1 LGTGGAVGTE
11 SRVVDFYE
19 AGIYMMEYRKPELG
33 AAAGR
38 RIEKLKDESL
48 QVVQEVCIER
58 ARLLTE
64 AYKATESEPMIL
76 RRAKA
81 LSGILEHM
89 SIFVRKEGLLVGN
102 QAGKLRSAPIFP
114 EYTVGWIVSE
124 IDELAKRPGDRF
136 VVTPEVREELL
147 DICGWWKHRTVHERC
162 LKTLPDEVKRAYDI
176 GVLSARGNMT
186 SGDGHIILD
195 FPKVLRVGVG
205 GIIDEAQEALNALD
219 MTVWDNV
226 HKKEVLESVIV
237 AYRGVLLYIRRY
249 MELTDRLCE
258 TEKNESRRGEL
269 EMIRETCRTLLE
281 GPPRSFREAVQLVWF
296 LHLISQIES
305 NGHSMSLGRF
315 DQYMYRFYQSDREKG
330 ALTDEEVVEL
340 LACLWIELF
349 GVIKIRPWS
358 HTRFSGGGPTYQ
370 NLTLGGVTPQGEDA
384 VNELTFLCLDSVSLT
399 GLPQPNVSARVSTKN
414 PRAYLRKCVETIK
427 LGFGMPAMHNDE
439 LMIPSLLSRGVS
451 LEDANNYAIVGCIE
465 PIIPGKH
472 GYRAAG
478 MSFTNFPKIL
488 ELALNDGKDPRTGAR
503 LHRGKGDLSTFESFD
518 EVMSAFSDQMAYFV
532 NLRIQGEHIID
543 HAIECL
549 VPDPFCTGLVSDCIR
564 RGKTPK
570 EGGALYDMVTGP
582 ETGVTNAGNA
592 LAAIKKLVFDE
603 QLITGGKLKGAL
615 ETNFE
620 GPDGEQVRQMC
631 LNRAPKF
638 GNDDEYVDGITN
650 ETYMI
655 FIRELEK
662 YKNARYGRGP
672 VGCISYPCT
681 ATISGNVPS
690 GIVVGATPDGRRKGE
705 PLAEGCSPY
714 RGTDRL
720 GPTAVIKSVSR
731 MPNILITGGNLLNQK
746 LSPSALASAE
756 GIGKL
761 EDLIGTFFDLK
772 GWHVQFNIVST
783 ETLKAAQKEPELY
796 KDLVVRVAGYSA
808 LFTTLE
814 PATQDDIIARTVHT
828 L

>member
-1 LGTGGAVGTE
+1 M
-11 SRVVDFYE
+11 DYK
-19 AGIYMMEYRKPELG
+19 KPALG
-33 AAAGR
+33 ASAGR
-38 RIEKLKDESL
+38 RVKTLKGESL
-48 QVVQEVCIER
+48 GAVQEVCIER

-64 AYKATESEPMIL
+64 SYKATESEPMIL

-81 LSGILEHM
+81 LYRVLEKM

-102 QAGKLRSAPIFP
+102 QAGRLRAAPIYP
-114 EYTVGWIVSE
+114 EYTIGWIVEE
-124 IDELAKRPGDRF
+124 IDELEKRPGDRF
-136 VVTPEVREELL
+136 VVAPEVKEELL
-147 DICGWWKHRTVHERC
+147 DICGWWKQRTVHERC

-195 FPKVLRVGVG
+195 FPKVLQVGVG
-205 GIIDEAQEALNALD
+205 GIIDEARNASDALD
-219 MTVWDNV
+219 MTVGDSV
-226 HKKEVLESVIV
+226 HKKEVLESVV
-237 AYRGVLLYIRRY
+237 TAYGGVLFFIKRY
-249 MELTDRLCE
+249 MELAGRLCE
-258 TEKNESRRGEL
+258 TENEERREGEL
-269 EMIRETCRTLLE
+269 GMIRDTCRALLD

-296 LHLISQIES
+296 MHLISQIES

-315 DQYMYRFYQSDREKG
+315 DQYMYRFYKRDREKG
-330 ALTDEEVVEL
+330 VLTDEDVVEL

-370 NLTLGGVTPQGEDA
+370 NLTLGGVTQEGEDA
-384 VNELTFLCLDSVSLT
+384 VNELTLLCLDSVSLT
-399 GLPQPNVSARVSTKN
+399 GLPQPNVSARVSPKN
-414 PRAYLRKCVETIK
+414 PRAYVQKCVETIK

-439 LMIPSLLSRGVS
+439 LMIPSLLNRGVS

-478 MSFTNFPKIL
+478 MSFTNFPKVL
-488 ELALNDGKDPRTGAR
+488 ELALNDGKDPRTGIR
-503 LHRGKGDLSTFESFD
+503 LHRGTGDLSTFESFD
-518 EVMSAFSDQMAYFV
+518 EVMSAFKDQMAYYV
-532 NLRIQGEHIID
+532 NLRIRGEHVID
-543 HAIECL
+543 RAIECL
-549 VPDPFCTGLVSDCIR
+549 VPDPFCTGLVFDCIG

-603 QLITGGKLKGAL
+603 RLITGGKLLKAL
-615 ETNFE
+615 ETDFE
-620 GPDGEQVRQMC
+620 GADGEQVRQMC

-638 GNDDEYVDGITN
+638 GNDDEYVDGITS
-650 ETYMI
+650 ETYMV

-672 VGCISYPCT
+672 LGCISYPCT

-690 GIVVGATPDGRRKGE
+690 GFVVGATPDGRKSGE

-714 RGTDRL
+714 RGTDLL

-746 LSPSALASAE
+746 ISPSALASEE
-756 GIGKL
+756 GMGKL
-761 EDLIGTFFDLK
+761 EDLIRTFFDLK

-783 ETLKAAQKEPELY
+783 ETLKEAQKKPELY

-808 LFTTLE
+808 LFTMLE

-828 L
+828 LS